1 MLNIVQIIGRVGQ
14 DPDIRTM
21 QSGDKVANL
30 SVATTEKW
38 KDKNTGETKENTEW
52 HKVSVFG
59 GAAGVI
65 EKYVTKG
72 SKIYVEGKLQTRSWE
87 QDGQKKYTTEI
98 IVSGYSCRVLL
109 LDSANAQATPQTSPQ
124 QSAIDPME
132 DDIPF

>member
-98 IVSGYSCRVLL
+98 IVSGYSSRVLL